1 LRVFNR
7 LLALLL
13 ALLLIA
19 GGLWALAITLAR
31 ALSIGWRPG
40 WLHFFDQS
48 LHQDLQTLSTLQ
60 LANGR
65 VLAAAAGLAILGL
78 LLLLLELRP
87 WPPLIVFLDEDETA
101 RWWLHRAAFEGMLRS
116 LVVKETTA
124 TGARAQLRAQLR
136 GQRRWRLRVDAN
148 ASPQLRAEIEQLV
161 RASLERL
168 GRAGDSTIRVR
179 IGRARRDA

>member
-1 LRVFNR
+1 VRVFNR

-13 ALLLIA
+13 ALLLIGA
-19 GGLWALAITLAR
+19 GLWALAISLAH

-48 LHQDLQTLSTLQ
+48 LHQGLQILSTLQ
-60 LANGR
+60 LADGR
-65 VLAAAAGLAILGL
+65 VLAAAAGLGILGL

-87 WPPLIVFLDEDETA
+87 WPPQIVFLEEDETA
-101 RWWLHRAAFEGMLRS
+101 RWWLHRATVEGVLRS

-124 TGARAQLRAQLR
+124 TGARARLR
-136 GQRRWRLRVDAN
+136 GRRRWRLRVDAN
-148 ASPQLRAEIEQLV
+148 ASPQLRGEIEQLG

-168 GRAGDSTIRVR
+168 GRAGDSAIQVR
-179 IGRARRDA
+179 IHRARRVA

>member
-19 GGLWALAITLAR
+19 GGLWALAISLAH

-101 RWWLHRAAFEGMLRS
+101 RWWLHRATFEGVLRS

-124 TGARAQLRAQLR
+124 TGARARLR
-136 GQRRWRLRVDAN
+136 GQRRWRLNVDAN

>member
-1 LRVFNR
+1 MRVFNR

-13 ALLLIA
+13 ALLLI
-19 GGLWALAITLAR
+19 GVGLWALAISFAH
-31 ALSIGWRPG
+31 ALNIGWRPG

-48 LHQDLQTLSTLQ
+48 LHQGLQNISSLQ
-60 LANGR
+60 LADGR
-65 VLAAAAGLAILGL
+65 LLAAAVGLVVLGL

-101 RWWLHRAAFEGMLRS
+101 RWWLHRATFEGVLRS

-124 TGARAQLRAQLR
+124 TGARARLR
-136 GQRRWRLRVDAN
+136 GQRRWRLSVDAN

-179 IGRARRDA
+179 IGRPRRVA

>member
-13 ALLLIA
+13 ALLLI
-19 GGLWALAITLAR
+19 GTGLWALAISLAH
-31 ALSIGWRPG
+31 ALSLGWRPG
-40 WLHFFDQS
+40 WLHVFDQS
-48 LHQDLQTLSTLQ
+48 LHQALRTLSSLQ
-60 LANGR
+60 LADGR

-101 RWWLHRAAFEGMLRS
+101 RWWLHRATFEGVLRS

-124 TGARAQLRAQLR
+124 TGARAQLR

-179 IGRARRDA
+179 IGRARRVA

>member
-1 LRVFNR
+1 VRVFNR
-7 LLALLL
+7 LLAPLL

-19 GGLWALAITLAR
+19 AGLWALAISLAQ

-48 LHQDLQTLSTLQ
+48 LHQGLQSLSSLQ

-65 VLAAAAGLAILGL
+65 VLAAAAGLGILGL

-87 WPPLIVFLDEDETA
+87 WPPPIVFVDEDETA
-101 RWWLHRAAFEGMLRS
+101 RWWLHRATLEGVLRS

-124 TGARAQLRAQLR
+124 TWARAQLR

-148 ASPQLRAEIEQLV
+148 ASPELRTEIEQLV

-179 IGRARRDA
+179 IARARRGA

>member
-1 LRVFNR
+1 MRVFNR

-13 ALLLIA
+13 ALLLIVA
-19 GGLWALAITLAR
+19 GLWALPVSIAH

-48 LHQDLQTLSTLQ
+48 LHQGLQTLATLQ
-60 LANGR
+60 LADWR
-65 VLAAAAGLAILGL
+65 VLAAASGLVILGL

-87 WPPLIVFLDEDETA
+87 WPPQIVFLDEDETA
-101 RWWLHRAAFEGMLRS
+101 RWWLHRATFEAVLRS
-116 LVVKETTA
+116 LVVRETTA
-124 TGARAQLRAQLR
+124 TGARARLR

-161 RASLERL
+161 RSSLERL
-168 GRAGDSTIRVR
+168 GRAGDSTVRVR
-179 IGRARRDA
+179 IARARRVA